1 MASAAHT
8 LDFAKGGNSLTSD
21 HYLARGILIAALS
34 APEIEQ
40 PERREVPALTM
51 MLAEAQVPVN

>member
-1 MASAAHT
+1 M
-8 LDFAKGGNSLTSD
+8 
-21 HYLARGILIAALS
+21 IAALL

-51 MLAEAQVPVN
+51 MLAEAQVPEHYCKCRVLASPGWRPRHVCSSILRE